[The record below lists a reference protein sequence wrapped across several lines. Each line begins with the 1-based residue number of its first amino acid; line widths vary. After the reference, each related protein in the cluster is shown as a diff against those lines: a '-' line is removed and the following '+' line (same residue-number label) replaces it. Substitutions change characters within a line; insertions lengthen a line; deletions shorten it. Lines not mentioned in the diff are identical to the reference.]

1 MYSWGISV
9 KYNAKWLQ
17 KNTLLLYNDKRRM
30 ETVTMKI
37 SILGA
42 TGYTG
47 EELLRILANHPEAQ
61 IQYLT
66 SENQTG
72 ASLNQVYPHLSQFY
86 HDKLISIKEVDKI
99 AAGSDVVF
107 ACLPHVMSWMPGLA

>member
-1 MYSWGISV
+1 
-9 KYNAKWLQ
+9 
-17 KNTLLLYNDKRRM
+17 
-30 ETVTMKI
+30 MKI

-72 ASLNQVYPHLSQFY
+72 ASLNQVYPHLFQFY

-107 ACLPHVMSWMPGLA
+107 ACLPHGHVMDAGLA

>member
-1 MYSWGISV
+1 MWPGSIWSMYSWGISV
-9 KYNAKWLQ
+9 KYNTKWLQ
-17 KNTLLLYNDKRRM
+17 KNTLLLYNNKRRM
-30 ETVTMKI
+30 EAVTMKI

-66 SENQTG
+66 LKTRQGHRLTKYIRICSN
-72 ASLNQVYPHLSQFY
+72 
-86 HDKLISIKEVDKI
+86 SIMT
-99 AAGSDVVF
+99 S
-107 ACLPHVMSWMPGLA
+107 